1 MKKEHEDKPST
12 YTYFL
17 KWGSRAYLPKN
28 LFTWFP
34 QEFFLEEHPLHID
47 TWMFMRWYFLSFF
60 PSVIKSSSLIMWRNK
75 WCCLCRWLSRSSVPR
90 KPFLWDSPVSYS
102 RCLTPWVWIYFWE
115 MWSVTGEERTPG
127 MGRPGKRLQRRN
139 IISMPRRHNEVWLG
153 S

>member
-1 MKKEHEDKPST
+1 MKKEHEDKPSP
-12 YTYFL
+12 YTYFP

-34 QEFFLEEHPLHID
+34 QEFFLEEHPLHIE

-139 IISMPRRHNEVWLG
+139 IISMLRRHNEVWLG